1 MGNLIL
7 TESNLQEKLKYWQER
22 LRLRDWDITAKIVPL
37 SKMDHRDEAGKCEWN
52 LESRFALIYVLSL
65 DDYQNVGSPMAY
77 DMEQTLVHEL
87 LHLHFAPM
95 DDDKYYMPIEQA
107 IESIS
112 KALVEESRSK

>member
-1 MGNLIL
+1 MTETIL
-7 TESNLQEKLKYWQER
+7 TEEQLQEKLKYWQER
-22 LRLRDWDITAKIVPL
+22 LRLRDWDITAQIVPL
-37 SKMDHRDEAGKCEWN
+37 SLMDDKSHGGECAWLMQSKVARINILRDE
-52 LESRFALIYVLSL
+52 
-65 DDYQNVGSPMAY
+65 DYQGFAALLPD